1 MAPDDAPPPLT
12 IDTLDT
18 QDDRR
23 DAMALVADSIAQQ
36 RQVASLAII
45 FHPFCLASLV
55 AACAFVWRRNS
66 DLGTSLTA
74 VCGLVMA
81 YLAAV
86 RLVTSRFIGLAED
99 FRWLS
104 FLSAPETDGT
114 PNQDMVIAA
123 RFGDELIGTLVLR
136 LIPSSTLHHAADAAS
151 QHNMTTKPPACN
163 KTPNYTLEGG
173 SGLIRAWTTKLRYRN
188 RGIGADLLRF
198 AVAATRSVCGPT
210 APVSFAP
217 DHAHS
222 ALPLP
227 AMFSRPFL
235 ARNQKAATALQ
246 HALADYNNGLSSFEQ
261 ASALSP

>member
-12 IDTLDT
+12 FDTLDA
-18 QDDRR
+18 QDERR

-45 FHPFCLASLV
+45 FHPVCLASLV
-55 AACAFVWRRNS
+55 AASALVWRRNS
-66 DLGTSLTA
+66 DVGTSLTA

-86 RLVTSRFIGLAED
+86 RLVTSRFIGLAEG
-99 FRWLS
+99 FRWQS
-104 FLSAPETDGT
+104 FLSAPETDSGT
-114 PNQDMVIAA
+114 NQDIVIAA

-136 LIPSSTLHHAADAAS
+136 LLPPPTLHDAAS
-151 QHNMTTKPPACN
+151 AASQQTMSPKPPASD
-163 KTPNYTLEGG
+163 KTANPTLEGG

-198 AVAATRSVCGPT
+198 AVAATRSVCGDS
-210 APVSFAP
+210 APVSFAS
-217 DHAHS
+217 DHANS

-227 AMFSRPFL
+227 AMFTRPFVT
-235 ARNQKAATALQ
+235 RNQKAASALD
-246 HALADYNNGLSSFEQ
+246 HALGDYHDGLRSFKQ
-261 ASALSP
+261 ASAPAT